1 MSVVD
6 LPTNAAATDIDFAN
20 DSTVSGLAEYRQAA
34 LFRLSHEFTFDR
46 NADGSPI
53 PFGIDLQA
61 EIGTVGGAA
70 SLGVR
75 ASAAIQNDERFTAQ
89 LAKDP
94 DIRTVNG
101 VVEIALTFEVIVDET
116 GETFSLDVL
125 VANGEVR
132 LVP

>member
-1 MSVVD
+1 MSVLD
-6 LPTNAAATDIDFAN
+6 LPMSDDGTDIDFAN
-20 DSTVSGLAEYRQAA
+20 DSTVTGIDEYRQAV
-34 LFRLSHEFTFDR
+34 LLRLSHAFTFDR
-46 NADGSPI
+46 STDGSPI
-53 PFGIDLQA
+53 PFGIDLMA
-61 EIGTVGGAA
+61 ELGTVGGDA

-89 LAKDP
+89 LLGTP
-94 DIRTVNG
+94 GRRVVNG
-101 VVEIALTFEVIVDET
+101 VIELSLSFEVIVDET

>member
-1 MSVVD
+1 MSVID
-6 LPTNAAATDIDFAN
+6 IGSTADGSDIDFAN
-20 DSTVSGLAEYRQAA
+20 DSTVTGLLEYIQAV
-34 LFRLSHEFTFDR
+34 LSRLAHGFTFDR

-53 PFGIDLQA
+53 PFGIDLLA
-61 EIGTVGGAA
+61 EIGTVGGDA

-89 LAKDP
+89 LLNQT
-94 DIRTVNG
+94 RRVVNA
-101 VVEIALTFEVIVDET
+101 VVEIALTFEVTVDET

>member
-1 MSVVD
+1 MPVVD
-6 LPTNAAATDIDFAN
+6 LPTNTDSTDIDFAN

-46 NADGSPI
+46 AVDGSPI
-53 PFGIDLQA
+53 PFGIDLLA

-89 LAKDP
+89 LLDQT
-94 DIRTVNG
+94 RRVVNA
-101 VVEIALTFEVIVDET
+101 VVEIALTFEVTVDET

>member
-1 MSVVD
+1 MSVID
-6 LPTNAAATDIDFAN
+6 LGITADGTDIDFA
-20 DSTVSGLAEYRQAA
+20 DKTVTGLDEYRQAV
-34 LFRLSHEFTFDR
+34 LLRLSHAFTFDR
-46 NADGSPI
+46 NPDGSPV
-53 PFGIDLQA
+53 PFGIDLVA
-61 EIGTVGGAA
+61 ELGTVGGEA

-89 LAKDP
+89 LLDQT
-94 DIRTVNG
+94 RRVVNG
-101 VVEIALTFEVIVDET
+101 VVEIDLSFEVTVDAT

>member
-6 LPTNAAATDIDFAN
+6 LPTNAAATDIDFAK
-20 DSTVSGLAEYRQAA
+20 DSTVTGLDEYRQAA
-34 LFRLSHEFTFDR
+34 LLRLSHFFTFDR
-46 NADGSPI
+46 NTDGSPI

-61 EIGTVGGAA
+61 EIGTVGGDA

-89 LAKDP
+89 LLNQT
-94 DIRTVNG
+94 RRVVNA
-101 VVEIALTFEVIVDET
+101 VVEIALKFEIVVDET
-116 GETFSLDVL
+116 GETFPLSVL